1 MNEIKVTLRNPLNKS
16 DTTDYWIIPNQSK
29 LAQDWVIALKELLQ
43 TDCLLEKNYCFM
55 GFAGTSRTLEYLCQ
69 QLNHA
74 VEQINSFNRTQQW
87 QQAGLADYQ
96 IEDWYAPD
104 VVRFGTEYPVA
115 LGGVQPH
122 DVGLQVKHSVMN
134 RLHNHFEVLQGTV
147 SKLSEYYCIADYATK
162 YAIRQLNNC
171 CHEIEN
177 LVLSQR
183 KRHADPDWQ
192 RPSQIT
198 TWLCAPR
205 YSLQDKHRQGFV
217 SNGYDRVFG
226 GVYMHWTQ
234 IGKTLFEVFRDE
246 HAPELTDTV
255 CEAIT
260 HLEYFS
266 GEFDVEWGRDVVL
279 AGGMPWHDAEQSAF
293 HAWLRANRQDPTD
306 PSLSLG
312 YLPLGQIDL
321 MRSFGTT
328 DNYAIWNK
336 LEQYLDIYKI
346 EVDGVVGMYDYCW
359 SDSGYQQQQIDMMK
373 PGYDYQRKTL

>member
-1 MNEIKVTLRNPLNKS
+1 MSEIKVTLRDPLNKS
-16 DTTDYWIIPNQSK
+16 NTVDYWIIPNQSQ
-29 LAQDWVIALKELLQ
+29 LAQDWVQALKHLLQ

-69 QLNHA
+69 QLNQS
-74 VEQINSFNRTQQW
+74 VLQINTFNRTQQW

-96 IEDWYAPD
+96 IEDWFSPD

-115 LGGVQPH
+115 PGGVQQH
-122 DVGLQVKHSVMN
+122 EVGLQVKHSVMN

-147 SKLSEYYCIADYATK
+147 SNLSEYYCLADHATK

-205 YSLQDKHRQGFV
+205 HTLKDEHRQAFV
-217 SNGYDRVFG
+217 TNGYDRVFG

-246 HAPELTDTV
+246 HAPELTHTV
-255 CEAIT
+255 CDAIT
-260 HLEYFS
+260 HLEYYS

-279 AGGMPWHDAEQSAF
+279 NGGMPWHDTEQAEF
-293 HAWLRANRQDPTD
+293 HAWLQSNNLDPAD
-306 PSLSLG
+306 PQLSLG
-312 YLPLGQIDL
+312 YLPLAQIDL

-328 DNYAIWNK
+328 DNYAIWAE
-336 LEQYLDIYKI
+336 LEQHLDIYKI
-346 EVDGVVGMYDYCW
+346 EVDGVVGVYDYCW
-359 SDSGYQQQQIDMMK
+359 NDSGYQQQQIDMMQ
-373 PGYDYQRKTL
+373 PGYDYQRKLA